1 MRHRLS
7 AASLERNSS
16 LRTPCWRVCTVGDAN
31 ATGGG
36 GIWSHHPPRSACP
49 APHSPPG
56 LARLLDYLWM
66 MGKWAE
72 MTHGPSGQGREKRTW
87 TSSLSFFPPVG

>member
-31 ATGGG
+31 ATGGR
-36 GIWSHHPPRSACP
+36 GIWSHHPAGRGEQHCPSCSARP
-49 APHSPPG
+49 APHSLPG
-56 LARLLDYLWM
+56 LARLLDYLWP
-66 MGKWAE
+66 MGN
-72 MTHGPSGQGREKRTW
+72 GQK
-87 TSSLSFFPPVG
+87 